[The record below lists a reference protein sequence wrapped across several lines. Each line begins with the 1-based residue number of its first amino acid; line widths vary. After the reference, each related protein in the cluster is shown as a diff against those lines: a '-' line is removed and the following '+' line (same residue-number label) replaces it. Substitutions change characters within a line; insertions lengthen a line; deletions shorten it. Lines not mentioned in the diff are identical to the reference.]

1 MEITVYDYFV
11 NMLGVPL
18 AYSADLPC
26 VDIGRPN
33 RPIYY
38 PIEVT
43 FLPTYLHQDLKYLAI
58 QLLIPKK
65 IEMNLQLCS
74 LVSLQ
79 RYKKALSVHQRIQM
93 VKKTSLKADKLSQ
106 VLKDVS

>member
-11 NMLGVPL
+11 NMLGVSL

-26 VDIGRPN
+26 IDIGRPN

-43 FLPTYLHQDLKYLAI
+43 FLPTYLH
-58 QLLIPKK
+58 K
-65 IEMNLQLCS
+65 ILN
-74 LVSLQ
+74 
-79 RYKKALSVHQRIQM
+79 I
-93 VKKTSLKADKLSQ
+93 
-106 VLKDVS
+106 